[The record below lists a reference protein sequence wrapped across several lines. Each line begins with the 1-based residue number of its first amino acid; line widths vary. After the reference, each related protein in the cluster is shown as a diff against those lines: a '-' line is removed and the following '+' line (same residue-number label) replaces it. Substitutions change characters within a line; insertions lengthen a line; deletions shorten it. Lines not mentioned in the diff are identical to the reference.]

1 MAGVTRATLSPP
13 PQVISDCNARCPS
26 SPLPPYPSI
35 PGMPHALTHLHHAAP
50 RSLAPRKCI
59 AAAAPTAAVR
69 NAQCTLLPQPAVQL
83 SIERED
89 DDALARYISRFRLP
103 TDKHTAY
110 ATNSADPSHARR
122 VIVIL
127 ALQRKA
133 KGTNRRNSNRM
144 TLRASNNSHMQIRK
158 PNPTVY
164 AEISIFCVPSIP
176 KACIAKR
183 EKKSSFAYAC
193 FTRLRRFQPPTH
205 T

>member
-1 MAGVTRATLSPP
+1 MLDALLPRSRLIHPSLGCRTHSLTYTARTPRSHRENASPP
-13 PQVISDCNARCPS
+13 PPALCEMRNALCF
-26 SPLPPYPSI
+26 LN
-35 PGMPHALTHLHHAAP
+35 P
-50 RSLAPRKCI
+50 RSNFRSRGR
-59 AAAAPTAAVR
+59 TT
-69 NAQCTLLPQPAVQL
+69 TL
-83 SIERED
+83 S
-89 DDALARYISRFRLP
+89 LARYISRFRLP

-127 ALQRKA
+127 ALQLKA
-133 KGTNRRNSNRM
+133 RGTNRRNSNRM

-164 AEISIFCVPSIP
+164 AEISIFCVLSIP

-183 EKKSSFAYAC
+183 EKYPSFEYAC

>member
-1 MAGVTRATLSPP
+1 MPFFPAPAPAL
-13 PQVISDCNARCPS
+13 PS
-26 SPLPPYPSI
+26 SPPALSIHPWDAARTHSLTPPP
-35 PGMPHALTHLHHAAP
+35 
-50 RSLAPRKCI
+50 LAPRKCI
-59 AAAAPTAAVR
+59 AAAAAAVR
-69 NAQCTLLPQPAVQL
+69 NAQCTLLPQPVAQL
-83 SIERED
+83 SIERE

-127 ALQRKA
+127 ALQLKA

-144 TLRASNNSHMQIRK
+144 TLRASNNSRMQIRK

-183 EKKSSFAYAC
+183 EKNLLCVCVFHPLAPLPASHPHLNDDA
-193 FTRLRRFQPPTH
+193 P
-205 T
+205 

>member
-1 MAGVTRATLSPP
+1 MPFFPAPALSIHPWDAARTHSLTPP
-13 PQVISDCNARCPS
+13 R
-26 SPLPPYPSI
+26 PP
-35 PGMPHALTHLHHAAP
+35 
-50 RSLAPRKCI
+50 LAPRKCI
-59 AAAAPTAAVR
+59 AAATAAVR
-69 NAQCTLLPQPAVQL
+69 NAQCTLRPQPAAVQL

-89 DDALARYISRFRLP
+89 DDAFARYISRFRLP

-127 ALQRKA
+127 ALQLKA
-133 KGTNRRNSNRM
+133 RGTNRRNSNRM

-164 AEISIFCVPSIP
+164 AEISIFCVLSIP

-183 EKKSSFAYAC
+183 EKNKRGNSLSD
-193 FTRLRRFQPPTH
+193 RPH
-205 T
+205 

>member
-1 MAGVTRATLSPP
+1 MLDALLPRSR
-13 PQVISDCNARCPS
+13 SR
-26 SPLPPYPSI
+26 SPLSSRLIHPSL
-35 PGMPHALTHLHHAAP
+35 GCRTHALTHLHRPHP
-50 RSLAPRKCI
+50 PLAPRKCI
-59 AAAAPTAAVR
+59 AAAAGAVR

-89 DDALARYISRFRLP
+89 DDAFARYISRFRLP

-127 ALQRKA
+127 ALQLKA
-133 KGTNRRNSNRM
+133 RGTNRRNSNRM

-164 AEISIFCVPSIP
+164 AEISIFCVLSIP

-183 EKKSSFAYAC
+183 EKNKRGNSLSD
-193 FTRLRRFQPPTH
+193 RPH
-205 T
+205 